1 MPLPG
6 LDPDCVYEVTATET
20 PHTPIEDVA
29 GATGS
34 SGLPWASGVR
44 MTGRMLE
51 EVGVQAP
58 ALPVD
63 ELVLIRA
70 KAV

>member
-1 MPLPG
+1 
-6 LDPDCVYEVTATET
+6 
-20 PHTPIEDVA
+20 
-29 GATGS
+29 
-34 SGLPWASGVR
+34 

-70 KAV
+70 TAV